1 MSRSHD
7 DLQAAPPQP
16 RRRAA
21 HAAVLAAVALVAVG
35 LVGCTKRKAE
45 PAPLDPAT
53 YDRVVGLFYSGLGAL
68 DSGVQNDLAAAMFT
82 TMTQL
87 APAEPAGWA
96 NLAVAR
102 LRMGDSDAAA
112 TALAEADKDVDDSR
126 ITFLGGLIASRTGN
140 AEEALTLWRAAIE
153 KDPGNLRA
161 QYALIQELARQASP
175 EAEAEIRTHLA
186 AILAADPAN
195 LKALLDT
202 ARAAARSGDAPA
214 LASAVDA
221 IAART
226 DELVASVS
234 ADQRQVAADLPA
246 LIAELQAAAKG
257 DPKALASQLAMLDN
271 LSRATEV
278 FRVDL
283 AKLTSSDQVIGE
295 PLTAFLVL
303 PVPSATP
310 AEADGTVT
318 FEERVLADVGP
329 VGATTSTA
337 VEAASAV
344 SRTTYTLSLRSFA
357 LDPDSPPVV
366 MRVPRYGPIVLLAE
380 PPIVLPTVNPNAANI
395 DAEAFD
401 ADNDRRMDLAVA
413 GVSGLQ
419 LWRQVDRG
427 RFEDVTASMGVSD
440 SIISMNYSSVLP
452 FDLELDGDMDLVLH
466 VLVSGPFSSVVLRNN
481 GDGTWAAANESRL
494 DGLLP
499 EAWFDIDRD
508 GVNDIVGTDERGNV
522 AAYRNLRGGRYAL
535 FDQRATMDHANG
547 DLTVVDMDHD
557 GQFEVVTAG
566 SSGISVVKAS
576 GEDAPWSVT
585 AITATGYVSVPDSD
599 GLPPRVFS
607 TDLDNN
613 GAVDLVVFDGV
624 TSHAWLAGPGDA
636 AWTVLALPDGFR
648 VTDVADLDADQRID
662 LLGLI
667 NAGRPVA
674 LMNQGGKKA
683 YHAVTLQARAAEAAD
698 QRINSF
704 AIGGAVEARS
714 GRLTQKVPIDGP
726 YIHIGLGDRTTAE
739 LVRFT
744 WPNGTIQ
751 PEFDVA
757 VDTPVVV
764 EQRLKG
770 SCPWLYAWDGTAM
783 AFVTD
788 VLWKSP
794 LGLRLNAQDTAGV
807 VTTQDWVKVRGDQ
820 LKPRVE
826 GTSGGDAIAGGA
838 SDGAESAGGDAT
850 AGGAYFDLR
859 VTGELWETHYW
870 DWFGLIAVDHAPDV
884 EVWVDER
891 FVVPPA
897 PLTVQPTGPVQAVA
911 AAVDHR
917 GRDVTD
923 LVADR
928 DNLYLDTFAL
938 GKYQGLAEDHWV
950 ELAIDPASVGG
961 DLVNAVVIAQGWL
974 YPTDSSIN
982 VALGQGTGP
991 KPQALSLETLDGQG
1005 GWTVVEPFIGFP
1017 AGKGKTMLIDLGKL
1031 AEAPRDDAGLVRLRL
1046 RNSMEIYWDR
1056 LGVARRL
1063 PADVATVT
1071 TATLRSAVMGY
1082 HGFSMTNQ
1090 YARGVQGP
1098 GAVPRSQPD
1107 TPDYNVV
1114 AATVPIWLDL
1124 AGWYTRYGPVEP
1136 LLAAVDDRYVIVNA
1150 GDEVRLAFDDVAPPA
1165 DGLARDYVFQSD
1177 GWNKDGD
1184 FNTAY
1189 SATVHPLPSH
1199 DNPMYVDQQ
1208 VYGATGA
1215 LADDPVYRANANDW
1229 ATYHTRYVS
1238 PLPVQRALW
1247 GEDR

>member
-1 MSRSHD
+1 MTRSHD
-7 DLQAAPPQP
+7 DLQAAPPRP

-21 HAAVLAAVALVAVG
+21 HAAALAAVALVAVG

-214 LASAVDA
+214 LTAAVDA

-295 PLTAFLVL
+295 PITAFMVL

-318 FEERVLADVGP
+318 FEERVLDDG
-329 VGATTSTA
+329 GAAAPTTSTVA
-337 VEAASAV
+337 ISLTSTVSATAPTSWLRAMALFTDASPVPIGPSADGASLIV
-344 SRTTYTLSLRSFA
+344 RTTPPMTLVLTS
-357 LDPDSPPVV
+357 
-366 MRVPRYGPIVLLAE
+366 GPI
-380 PPIVLPTVNPNAANI
+380 TANGV
-395 DAEAFD
+395 ALFD
-401 ADNDRRMDLAVA
+401 ADNDRRMDIAVV
-413 GVSGLQ
+413 GPKGLQ
-419 LWRQVDRG
+419 LWRQVSRG
-427 RFEDVTASMGVSD
+427 AFEDVSAALGLSETVTAATYHGLWS
-440 SIISMNYSSVLP
+440 L
-452 FDLELDGDMDLVLH
+452 DLELDGDLDLVMARPSAPGL
-466 VLVSGPFSSVVLRNN
+466 PAANVVLHNN
-481 GDGTWAAANESRL
+481 GDGSWAVAPATGLESPGLNGLTWL
-494 DGLLP
+494 
-499 EAWFDIDRD
+499 DIDAD
-508 GVNDIVGTDERGNV
+508 GVNDVVGTDEVGRLV
-522 AAYRNLRGGRYAL
+522 AFTNLRGGQFKRIENFLSRDEAREGIGKL
-535 FDQRATMDHANG
+535 AVADMNG
-547 DLTVVDMDHD
+547 DGRLNIVAADPLGPTVID
-557 GQFEVVTAG
+557 GAADGRGMWTLDTIVHVTHF
-566 SSGISVVKAS
+566 S
-576 GEDAPWSVT
+576 DAPN
-585 AITATGYVSVPDSD
+585 
-599 GLPPRVFS
+599 PPTWVFDVICA
-607 TDLDNN
+607 DLDNN
-613 GAVDLVVFDGV
+613 GAIDLVTFDSGANRIALNGSDDP
-624 TSHAWLAGPGDA
+624 TGWDFIKLPA
-636 AWTVLALPDGFR
+636 TVR
-648 VTDVADLDADQRID
+648 ITDIADLDADHRID
-662 LLGLI
+662 LLGV
-667 NAGRPVA
+667 NAAGQPVV
-674 LMNQGGKKA
+674 LMNQGGQKA

-757 VDTPVVV
+757 VDTPVIV

-820 LKPRVE
+820 LKPRVD
-826 GTSGGDAIAGGA
+826 GGGGGDG
-838 SDGAESAGGDAT
+838 DGDGDVGRAT
-850 AGGAYFDLR
+850 FDLR

-950 ELAIDPASVGG
+950 ELAIDPAAVGG
-961 DLVNAVVIAQGWL
+961 DLTNAVVIAQGWL

-991 KPQALSLETLDGQG
+991 KPQALSLETMDGNG

-1107 TPDYNVV
+1107 TPDYNHI

-1136 LLAAVDDRYVIVNA
+1136 LLAAIDDRYVIVNA

-1215 LADDPVYRANANDW
+1215 LVDDPVYRANANDW